1 MFLAHILAGCMVSK
15 TLLAQFH
22 VHYSKTKLLLALG
35 VLGSVCP
42 DLDILYFYLM
52 DHRHHSHQILDTNSF
67 LYDDF
72 DVLNKKHIGAIYSTV
87 WIECREPVAEDQF
100 LFH

>member
-35 VLGSVCP
+35 VLGSVFP

-52 DHRHHSHQILDTNSF
+52 NHRHHSHQILDTNSF

-72 DVLNKKHIGAIYSTV
+72 SMHRLRSCGTMLISHTSAQ
-87 WIECREPVAEDQF
+87 PLAF
-100 LFH
+100 LWDAY